1 MKYKLNNKKLSIF
14 HFLKFLFSVK
24 YYLLLILIIS
34 IFFSSI
40 YWNFYYNKKL
50 TTSFSLNYP
59 SFASLYVLEK
69 NLFDKDYKDIE
80 EFSLIFAK
88 TLQRKIRRE
97 ILSKKNFNEFL
108 KKKNISENLVN
119 LTYSKDTVYLKHP
132 LLLDGMSFSQEYMI
146 IVKNKVMDYLYKE
159 INLIINYNKN
169 NVELTESLSSL
180 FNSQKLENN
189 YNLLSINLFGQT
201 VTLDLPSVI
210 LLNKKKSDQILAD
223 YNNLKENFK
232 VIDLFT
238 NINKKTYYNLFEFV
252 SIISLISLFISIL
265 LLILFNF
272 LFKGNLKI

>member
-1 MKYKLNNKKLSIF
+1 MN
-14 HFLKFLFSVK
+14 
-24 YYLLLILIIS
+24 
-34 IFFSSI
+34 SS
-40 YWNFYYNKKL
+40 
-50 TTSFSLNYP
+50 
-59 SFASLYVLEK
+59 
-69 NLFDKDYKDIE
+69 
-80 EFSLIFAK
+80 
-88 TLQRKIRRE
+88 
-97 ILSKKNFNEFL
+97 